1 MDIAASGQVDGSAS
15 GAYSLGS
22 HHRHTHRSGDTES
35 SECRTKSS
43 KHHRRHHHHHQLDD
57 SERSSRHHKHRS
69 AAGANSSQGRE
80 TAAVLSDNDVT
91 PFTAAA
97 RRDSQAQE
105 SRKQSLHDTAQ
116 SSRASTTPSS
126 RLPIRR
132 HERLSVTEA
141 AGEPRRLSV
150 AVALSATAP
159 ASSPASEV
167 MRNRNALA
175 PPNGIAVLSKRLS
188 EEAAAPLSPSSSST
202 FSGKPP
208 ARKSGDASA
217 HKPSTNKAGQ
227 HGSISSKMANKA
239 DGAASASRPSTLQQA
254 SPLSEAAVAPPSP
267 ATAALASLE
276 AKPIEPGAMVRSWQ
290 QDVDPDTENLPSS
303 LSSSVYRWGDSAART
318 VPPPPAPRLTTS
330 YRSIVGTATG
340 APSASA
346 ASTSQRAHVREKAE
360 ALSRGH
366 SNWKRSS
373 EAPSQCGT
381 GKARSEAT
389 EDTVEGCLSP
399 ARHRSAAASLGGVPA
414 AAEAVLTARQPPSV
428 RSHTSSALAEVV
440 RRSNASARAEVR
452 GEPRVTGGAASS
464 ADQRLPMPES
474 PEKESRSSSR
484 DGSGLYPPPPA
495 SASFPS
501 APAVAAASSLKA
513 PQKQAIQRSFQVA
526 VAASA
531 DNGDAATPKGVR
543 GSATPRS
550 CSGSHGRASSARR
563 EYQVSVTSRITT
575 SVEPFQFNTER
586 RSTARRTASPCYVP
600 PDPLAEV
607 PSDERQRLVNL
618 PHRPS
623 AADGI
628 SRLDITFEEDAKE
641 LYRQTYLVDPLLRS
655 RPGRRQFYIPEQADL
670 FGMYAE
676 PPTTVDED
684 GNKIIERSSPI
695 PVRVQSFLHSE
706 GQQSSQSQQQR
717 SSVVSP
723 SGSAGHDTDDES
735 AQPPPTAPAFSVRFG
750 KAAGADASGSSNGNV
765 AAQRP
770 GRGLSSFV
778 AGYGEETTAKGRS
791 GLKSPRGRVV
801 SDITAPYRRNM
812 AANTGRIGHSQCGSL
827 MRHCVASPCGPE
839 TSPSTSAK
847 SSSPGT
853 VSGADMSRCS
863 TPFFVMRP
871 KPSSQS
877 TALSQD
883 QPQQCGDVM
892 VVRSEDEECD
902 CSAKP
907 GATITLSAPTLTA
920 PAALAIQLSS
930 ECGAGSGCR
939 HSKGVFASAKL
950 TAVPS
955 PTRVDVSTAVEI
967 DAATA
972 APTLT
977 DAQPRTGLD
986 STTAAVRRSR
996 RERNSKG
1003 AVHATDKALAES
1015 SVTAAASPPSEVAK
1029 AETSSNSSRA
1039 RASSVAAAEP
1049 SEPQKA
1055 PTDSRRGSAT
1065 SKPTLRLEQGEPL
1078 QSAAPEPPAPPSETA
1093 ASPTLEA
1100 STHSLGLSM
1109 VAPST
1114 VVDSPPE
1121 PQIST
1126 ASRHADPASV
1136 SMSSLSDSSPALQ
1149 CERLEEKAERESATP
1164 ERETRA
1170 SAPATASA
1178 ALPGSSPADAPP
1190 PLPPPP
1196 LTKPAADA
1204 GGRSEKPLTA
1214 HESSVPS
1221 LARYSHEAAA
1231 TAKDSTSR
1239 KHCCSRRRESGD
1251 TASAAQGDT
1260 PARSRSGSMPA
1271 TALSAAS
1278 MSRAP
1283 SMSASSSRSV
1293 VGAAAVGHRGS
1304 FSQAPHVSEKGTQ
1317 TEFVFVLDDLQGR
1330 QLLQRQQEQL
1340 LANLQ
1345 LMQSRLQLQQQPQSL
1360 LQILNA
1366 GSCSPSTLNT
1376 SSQRQMSPSPQSH
1389 ASESAGLS
1397 AARRQRR
1404 GYYVN
1409 DSSAVRDAL
1418 RWTN

>member
-1 MDIAASGQVDGSAS
+1 MDIAASDKVDGSAS

-22 HHRHTHRSGDTES
+22 RHRHTHRSGDTES

-43 KHHRRHHHHHQLDD
+43 KHHRHHHHQLND
-57 SERSSRHHKHRS
+57 SECSSRHHKHRS
-69 AAGANSSQGRE
+69 TAGANSSQGRE

-91 PFTAAA
+91 PCTATE

-105 SRKQSLHDTAQ
+105 SRKQSLHDAAQ

-132 HERLSVTEA
+132 HERLSATEA
-141 AGEPRRLSV
+141 PGEPRRLSV
-150 AVALSATAP
+150 AVASSATAP
-159 ASSPASEV
+159 ASSAASEV
-167 MRNRNALA
+167 MRIRNALA
-175 PPNGIAVLSKRLS
+175 RPNGIAVPPKRLL
-188 EEAAAPLSPSSSST
+188 EEEEAPLSPSSSST
-202 FSGKPP
+202 FSGEPP

-217 HKPSTNKAGQ
+217 HEPSTNKAGQ
-227 HGSISSKMANKA
+227 HGSISSSKMANRA
-239 DGAASASRPSTLQQA
+239 DGAASASQPSTRQHA

-276 AKPIEPGAMVRSWQ
+276 ADPIEPGAMVRSWQ

-318 VPPPPAPRLTTS
+318 VPPPPAPRLTS
-330 YRSIVGTATG
+330 SHRPIAGTATG
-340 APSASA
+340 APSSSA
-346 ASTSQRAHVREKAE
+346 ASTSQRAHVRNKAE

-366 SNWKRSS
+366 SNWKRPS
-373 EAPSQCGT
+373 EASSQCGT
-381 GKARSEAT
+381 GKARSEVT
-389 EDTVEGCLSP
+389 EDTAESCLSP
-399 ARHRSAAASLGGVPA
+399 VRHRSAAASLGGVPA

-428 RSHTSSALAEVV
+428 RSHTSSVLAEVA
-440 RRSNASARAEVR
+440 RRSNASARAKGR
-452 GEPRVTGGAASS
+452 GEPRVTGGAANS

-474 PEKESRSSSR
+474 PEKESRGSSR
-484 DGSGLYPPPPA
+484 DGSGSYPPPPA

-526 VAASA
+526 AAASA

-550 CSGSHGRASSARR
+550 CSGSHGRASSSRR

-586 RSTARRTASPCYVP
+586 RSTARRTVSPCYVP
-600 PDPLAEV
+600 PDPLAEL
-607 PSDERQRLVNL
+607 PPEERQRLVNL

-676 PPTTVDED
+676 PPLTVDED

-695 PVRVQSFLHSE
+695 PIRVQSFLHSE
-706 GQQSSQSQQQR
+706 GQQSSQPQQQR
-717 SSVVSP
+717 SSAVSP

-778 AGYGEETTAKGRS
+778 SGYGEETNAKGRS
-791 GLKSPRGRVV
+791 GLTSPRGRVV
-801 SDITAPYRRNM
+801 SDITALYRRNM
-812 AANTGRIGHSQCGSL
+812 AANTGRTGYSQRGSL

-863 TPFFVMRP
+863 TPFIVMRP

-877 TALSQD
+877 TVPSQD

-892 VVRSEDEECD
+892 VVLSKDEECG

-907 GATITLSAPTLTA
+907 AATITLSAPTLTA
-920 PAALAIQLSS
+920 PAALVIQLSS
-930 ECGAGSGCR
+930 ERGAGSGCR
-939 HSKGVFASAKL
+939 HSKGIFASAKL

-955 PTRVDVSTAVEI
+955 PTRVNVSTAVEL
-967 DAATA
+967 DAASAATA
-972 APTLT
+972 PKLK
-977 DAQPRTGLD
+977 DAQSRTSID

-996 RERNSKG
+996 RECNSKG
-1003 AVHATDKALAES
+1003 VMRATEKGLAES
-1015 SVTAAASPPSEVAK
+1015 SVTAGASPPSEVSMP
-1029 AETSSNSSRA
+1029 ETSSNSSRA
-1039 RASSVAAAEP
+1039 RASFVAAAEP

-1065 SKPTLRLEQGEPL
+1065 SKPTPRLEQREPL
-1078 QSAAPEPPAPPSETA
+1078 QSAASEPPAPPSETA

-1149 CERLEEKAERESATP
+1149 CERLEKKAEQESATP
-1164 ERETRA
+1164 TETRV
-1170 SAPATASA
+1170 SVPATASA
-1178 ALPGSSPADAPP
+1178 ALPSSSPADAPP

-1204 GGRSEKPLTA
+1204 GSRSEKPLTV
-1214 HESSVPS
+1214 HEGSVPT
-1221 LARYSHEAAA
+1221 LARYRHEAAA
-1231 TAKDSTSR
+1231 TAKDGTSR

-1251 TASAAQGDT
+1251 TASAAHSDT
-1260 PARSRSGSMPA
+1260 PARSRSGSMPP
-1271 TALSAAS
+1271 TALSATS
-1278 MSRAP
+1278 TSRAP

-1293 VGAAAVGHRGS
+1293 VGAAAAGHRGS
-1304 FSQAPHVSEKGTQ
+1304 FSQAPHVFERGTQ

-1397 AARRQRR
+1397 AVRRQRR

>member
-1 MDIAASGQVDGSAS
+1 MDIAASDKVDGSAS

-22 HHRHTHRSGDTES
+22 RHRHTHRSGDTES

-43 KHHRRHHHHHQLDD
+43 KHHRRHHHHQLDD

-69 AAGANSSQGRE
+69 AAGANSSHGRE
-80 TAAVLSDNDVT
+80 TAAILSDNDVT
-91 PFTAAA
+91 PSTAAE
-97 RRDSQAQE
+97 RRDSQAQA
-105 SRKQSLHDTAQ
+105 SRKQSLHGTAQ

-141 AGEPRRLSV
+141 PGEPRRVSIS
-150 AVALSATAP
+150 VALSATAP
-159 ASSPASEV
+159 ASSAASEV
-167 MRNRNALA
+167 MRNRNTLA
-175 PPNGIAVLSKRLS
+175 RPNGIAVPPKRPS
-188 EEAAAPLSPSSSST
+188 EEEEAPLSLSSSS
-202 FSGKPP
+202 FSFEPP

-217 HKPSTNKAGQ
+217 HEPSTNRAGQ
-227 HGSISSKMANKA
+227 HGSISSSKMANKA
-239 DGAASASRPSTLQQA
+239 AGAVPASQSSARQHA

-276 AKPIEPGAMVRSWQ
+276 ANPIEPGAMVRSWQ
-290 QDVDPDTENLPSS
+290 QAVDPGTENLTAS
-303 LSSSVYRWGDSAART
+303 LSSSDYRWGDSAART
-318 VPPPPAPRLTTS
+318 APPPPAPRLTSS
-330 YRSIVGTATG
+330 YRPIAGTVTG
-340 APSASA
+340 APSSSA
-346 ASTSQRAHVREKAE
+346 ASTSQRAHVRDKAE
-360 ALSRGH
+360 AVSRGH
-366 SNWKRSS
+366 SNWKRPS
-373 EAPSQCGT
+373 EVPSQCGT

-389 EDTVEGCLSP
+389 EGTAKGCLSP
-399 ARHRSAAASLGGVPA
+399 TRYRSAVASLSGVPV
-414 AAEAVLTARQPPSV
+414 AAEAILTARQSPSV
-428 RSHTSSALAEVV
+428 RSHTSSALAEVA
-440 RRSNASARAEVR
+440 RRSNASAPVERR
-452 GEPRVTGGAASS
+452 GKPRVAGGAASS

-474 PEKESRSSSR
+474 PEKKSRSSSR
-484 DGSGLYPPPPA
+484 EGGGSYPPPPA

-501 APAVAAASSLKA
+501 VPTIVAASSLKA
-513 PQKQAIQRSFQVA
+513 PQRQAIQRSFQVA
-526 VAASA
+526 TAASA
-531 DNGDAATPKGVR
+531 DNGDAATPKGVC

-550 CSGSHGRASSARR
+550 CSGSHGRASSSRR
-563 EYQVSVTSRITT
+563 EYQVSVASRITT

-607 PSDERQRLVNL
+607 PSEQRQRLVNL

-628 SRLDITFEEDAKE
+628 SRLDITFEADAKE

-670 FGMYAE
+670 FGMYAK
-676 PPTTVDED
+676 PPMTVDED

-695 PVRVQSFLHSE
+695 PIRVQSFLHSE
-706 GQQSSQSQQQR
+706 GQQS
-717 SSVVSP
+717 P
-723 SGSAGHDTDDES
+723 SGSAGHDTDEES
-735 AQPPPTAPAFSVRFG
+735 TQPPPTASAFGVRLG
-750 KAAGADASGSSNGNV
+750 KAAGANASGSSDVNV
-765 AAQRP
+765 ATQLP

-791 GLKSPRGRVV
+791 GLTSPRGRVV

-812 AANTGRIGHSQCGSL
+812 AANTGRTGHSQRGSL
-827 MRHCVASPCGPE
+827 MRHCVASPCGPV

-863 TPFFVMRP
+863 TPFIVMRP

-877 TALSQD
+877 IAPSQD

-892 VVRSEDEECD
+892 VVLSEDEECGF
-902 CSAKP
+902 SAKP
-907 GATITLSAPTLTA
+907 AATITLSAPTLTA
-920 PAALAIQLSS
+920 PAALVIQLSS

-967 DAATA
+967 DAAPA

-977 DAQPRTGLD
+977 DVQSRTGFD

-996 RERNSKG
+996 REGSSKG
-1003 AVHATDKALAES
+1003 VMHATEKALAES
-1015 SVTAAASPPSEVAK
+1015 SVTTAAFPPSEVAK
-1029 AETSSNSSRA
+1029 AETSSRA

-1049 SEPQKA
+1049 QKA
-1055 PTDSRRGSAT
+1055 PTDSRRGSAK
-1065 SKPTLRLEQGEPL
+1065 SKPTPRLEQGGPL
-1078 QSAAPEPPAPPSETA
+1078 KSAAPEPPAPPSETA
-1093 ASPTLEA
+1093 ATSTLEA

-1109 VAPST
+1109 VAPSN

-1136 SMSSLSDSSPALQ
+1136 SMLSLSDSSPALQ
-1149 CERLEEKAERESATP
+1149 CERREETAERESATSTK
-1164 ERETRA
+1164 ETRA
-1170 SAPATASA
+1170 SASATASA
-1178 ALPGSSPADAPP
+1178 ALLGSSPADAPP

-1204 GGRSEKPLTA
+1204 GDRSEKPLPA

-1221 LARYSHEAAA
+1221 LAPYKHEAAA

-1239 KHCCSRRRESGD
+1239 MHCCSRRRESGD
-1251 TASAAQGDT
+1251 TASVAQGDT
-1260 PARSRSGSMPA
+1260 PERSRSGSMPA

-1278 MSRAP
+1278 TSRAP
-1283 SMSASSSRSV
+1283 SMSAPSSRSV

-1304 FSQAPHVSEKGTQ
+1304 FSQVPHVSERGTQ

-1345 LMQSRLQLQQQPQSL
+1345 LMQSRSQLQQQPQSL
-1360 LQILNA
+1360 LHILNA
-1366 GSCSPSTLNT
+1366 GSCSPYSLNT
-1376 SSQRQMSPSPQSH
+1376 SQQQMSPSPQFH
-1389 ASESAGLS
+1389 ASESEGLS

-1418 RWTN
+1418 RWTH

>member
-1 MDIAASGQVDGSAS
+1 MDITASDKVDGSAS

-22 HHRHTHRSGDTES
+22 HHRHTHRSGDTEL

-43 KHHRRHHHHHQLDD
+43 KHHRRHHHHQLDD

-69 AAGANSSQGRE
+69 AARANSLQGRE

-91 PFTAAA
+91 PSTAAE

-105 SRKQSLHDTAQ
+105 SRKQSLHGTAQ
-116 SSRASTTPSS
+116 SSRANTTPSS

-141 AGEPRRLSV
+141 PGEPLRLSV

-159 ASSPASEV
+159 ASSAASEV
-167 MRNRNALA
+167 MHNRNALA
-175 PPNGIAVLSKRLS
+175 RPNGIAVSPKRLS

-202 FSGKPP
+202 FSGEPP
-208 ARKSGDASA
+208 ARKSGVASA
-217 HKPSTNKAGQ
+217 HEPSTNKAGQ
-227 HGSISSKMANKA
+227 HGSISSSKMANK
-239 DGAASASRPSTLQQA
+239 
-254 SPLSEAAVAPPSP
+254 AAVAPPSP

-276 AKPIEPGAMVRSWQ
+276 ADPIDPGAMVRSWQ
-290 QDVDPDTENLPSS
+290 QDVDPDTENLPSL

-318 VPPPPAPRLTTS
+318 VPPLPATRLTS
-330 YRSIVGTATG
+330 SHRPIAGTATG
-340 APSASA
+340 APSSSA
-346 ASTSQRAHVREKAE
+346 ASTSQRAHVRDKAK

-366 SNWKRSS
+366 SNWKRPS

-389 EDTVEGCLSP
+389 EDTAEGCLSP
-399 ARHRSAAASLGGVPA
+399 SRHRSAAASLGGVPA
-414 AAEAVLTARQPPSV
+414 AAEAVLTARQSPSV
-428 RSHTSSALAEVV
+428 RSHTSSALAEVA
-440 RRSNASARAEVR
+440 RRSYASARAEGR

-474 PEKESRSSSR
+474 PEKEGRSSFR
-484 DGSGLYPPPPA
+484 DGSGSYPPPPA

-501 APAVAAASSLKA
+501 APAVAVASSLKA

-531 DNGDAATPKGVR
+531 ENGDAATLKGVC
-543 GSATPRS
+543 GSATRRS
-550 CSGSHGRASSARR
+550 CSGSHGRASSSRR

-607 PSDERQRLVNL
+607 PSEERQRLVNL

-676 PPTTVDED
+676 SPMTVDED

-695 PVRVQSFLHSE
+695 PKRVQSFLHSE
-706 GQQSSQSQQQR
+706 GQQSSQQQQR
-717 SSVVSP
+717 SSAVSP

-735 AQPPPTAPAFSVRFG
+735 AQPPPTAPAFSVQFG

-765 AAQRP
+765 AGQRP

-791 GLKSPRGRVV
+791 GLTSPRGRVV

-812 AANTGRIGHSQCGSL
+812 AANTGRTGYSQRGSL
-827 MRHCVASPCGPE
+827 MRHCVASPRGPE

-863 TPFFVMRP
+863 TPFIVMRP

-877 TALSQD
+877 TAPSQD

-892 VVRSEDEECD
+892 VVLSEDEECD

-907 GATITLSAPTLTA
+907 AATIMLSAPTLTA
-920 PAALAIQLSS
+920 PAALVIQLSS

-955 PTRVDVSTAVEI
+955 TTRVDVSTAVEI
-967 DAATA
+967 DAASAATA
-972 APTLT
+972 PKLT
-977 DAQPRTGLD
+977 DAQSRTGID
-986 STTAAVRRSR
+986 GTTAAVWRSR

-1003 AVHATDKALAES
+1003 VMHATEKALAES
-1015 SVTAAASPPSEVAK
+1015 PVTAAASPPSEVSK
-1029 AETSSNSSRA
+1029 AETSSNSRS
-1039 RASSVAAAEP
+1039 RASSVAAAKP
-1049 SEPQKA
+1049 SEPKKA
-1055 PTDSRRGSAT
+1055 LTDSRRGSAT
-1065 SKPTLRLEQGEPL
+1065 SKPTPRLEQGEPL
-1078 QSAAPEPPAPPSETA
+1078 QSAAPELPAPPSETA

-1121 PQIST
+1121 PQMST

-1149 CERLEEKAERESATP
+1149 CERLEKKAEQESATP
-1164 ERETRA
+1164 TEETRV
-1170 SAPATASA
+1170 SVPATASA
-1178 ALPGSSPADAPP
+1178 ALPSSSLADAPP

-1204 GGRSEKPLTA
+1204 GGRSEKPLTV
-1214 HESSVPS
+1214 HEGSIPT
-1221 LARYSHEAAA
+1221 LARYRHEAAA

-1239 KHCCSRRRESGD
+1239 KHCCSQRRESGD

-1271 TALSAAS
+1271 TALSAA
-1278 MSRAP
+1278 
-1283 SMSASSSRSV
+1283 
-1293 VGAAAVGHRGS
+1293 GHRGNY
-1304 FSQAPHVSEKGTQ
+1304 SQAPHVSERGTQ

-1330 QLLQRQQEQL
+1330 QLLQRQEEQL